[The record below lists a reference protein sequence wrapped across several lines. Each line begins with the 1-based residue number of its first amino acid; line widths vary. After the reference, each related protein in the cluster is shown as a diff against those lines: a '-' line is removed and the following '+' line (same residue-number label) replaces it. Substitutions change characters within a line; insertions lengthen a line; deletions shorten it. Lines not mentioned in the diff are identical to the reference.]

1 MPRQGLLRISENRR
15 FGVQEK
21 RMSDGKITIKS
32 ESQRALMRAAGE
44 LTGRTLNYIE
54 ALIKP
59 GISTKEL
66 DEAAEEFIRSHGAVP
81 SFLNYEGFPASICT
95 SVNDRIVHGIP
106 SRHDRLRDGDIISVD
121 CGALLNGFHGDAA
134 RTFLVGN
141 VAPEVAKLVQVTK
154 ECFFKGLE
162 QAVVGNH
169 ISDIGRAIQQH
180 AESHGYGVVRELV
193 GHGIGMNMHEA
204 PEVPNYVIPHFGRGA
219 RLVPGMAIAIEPM
232 INLGTRRMRVLD
244 DGWTCVTADGKPSAH
259 YENTIFISE
268 NGPEVLTNPE

>member
-1 MPRQGLLRISENRR
+1 MPRQGLLHISENRR

-32 ESQRALMRAAGE
+32 ESQRTLMRAAGE

-54 ALIKP
+54 TLIKP

-193 GHGIGMNMHEA
+193 GHVIVMIMHEA
-204 PEVPNYVIPHFGRGA
+204 P
-219 RLVPGMAIAIEPM
+219 
-232 INLGTRRMRVLD
+232 
-244 DGWTCVTADGKPSAH
+244 
-259 YENTIFISE
+259 
-268 NGPEVLTNPE
+268 

>member
-1 MPRQGLLRISENRR
+1 
-15 FGVQEK
+15 
-21 RMSDGKITIKS
+21 MSDGKITIKS

-54 ALIKP
+54 TLIKP

-154 ECFFKGLE
+154 ELNRPLSGIIFP
-162 QAVVGNH
+162 
-169 ISDIGRAIQQH
+169 ISDGQFSSTP
-180 AESHGYGVVRELV
+180 SH
-193 GHGIGMNMHEA
+193 
-204 PEVPNYVIPHFGRGA
+204 
-219 RLVPGMAIAIEPM
+219 MATVSFVSSSA
-232 INLGTRRMRVLD
+232 
-244 DGWTCVTADGKPSAH
+244 TASA
-259 YENTIFISE
+259 
-268 NGPEVLTNPE
+268 

>member
-1 MPRQGLLRISENRR
+1 
-15 FGVQEK
+15 
-21 RMSDGKITIKS
+21 MSDGKITIKS

-54 ALIKP
+54 TLIKP

-106 SRHDRLRDGDIISVD
+106 NRHDRLRDGDIISVD

-141 VAPEVAKLVQVTK
+141 VVPRSRSLFRSQKSASLRALNRPLSGII
-154 ECFFKGLE
+154 FP
-162 QAVVGNH
+162 
-169 ISDIGRAIQQH
+169 ISDGQFSSTP
-180 AESHGYGVVRELV
+180 SH
-193 GHGIGMNMHEA
+193 
-204 PEVPNYVIPHFGRGA
+204 
-219 RLVPGMAIAIEPM
+219 MA
-232 INLGTRRMRVLD
+232 TVSFVSSS
-244 DGWTCVTADGKPSAH
+244 VTASA
-259 YENTIFISE
+259 
-268 NGPEVLTNPE
+268 

>member
-1 MPRQGLLRISENRR
+1 MC
-15 FGVQEK
+15 
-21 RMSDGKITIKS
+21 
-32 ESQRALMRAAGE
+32 
-44 LTGRTLNYIE
+44 
-54 ALIKP
+54 
-59 GISTKEL
+59 
-66 DEAAEEFIRSHGAVP
+66 IRDS
-81 SFLNYEGFPASICT
+81 
-95 SVNDRIVHGIP
+95 DRIVHGIP

-232 INLGTRRMRVLD
+232 INLGTRRIRVLD

>member
-1 MPRQGLLRISENRR
+1 M
-15 FGVQEK
+15 
-21 RMSDGKITIKS
+21 
-32 ESQRALMRAAGE
+32 
-44 LTGRTLNYIE
+44 TGSY
-54 ALIKP
+54 
-59 GISTKEL
+59 
-66 DEAAEEFIRSHGAVP
+66 
-81 SFLNYEGFPASICT
+81 
-95 SVNDRIVHGIP
+95 GIP

-232 INLGTRRMRVLD
+232 INLGTRRIHVLD

>member
-1 MPRQGLLRISENRR
+1 MPRQGLLHISENRR

-54 ALIKP
+54 TLIKP

-204 PEVPNYVIPHFGRGA
+204 PEVPNFGTPGRGI
-219 RLVPGMAIAIEPM
+219 RLLPGMTIAIEPM
-232 INLGTRRMRVLD
+232 VNAGGYDVKVQP
-244 DGWTCVTADGKPSAH
+244 DGWTVLTKDGSLSAHFEHTIVITADGPKIM
-259 YENTIFISE
+259 T
-268 NGPEVLTNPE
+268 VV

>member
-1 MPRQGLLRISENRR
+1 
-15 FGVQEK
+15 
-21 RMSDGKITIKS
+21 
-32 ESQRALMRAAGE
+32 MRAAGE

-81 SFLNYEGFPASICT
+81 SFLNYEGFPQASALRSMTGSCT
-95 SVNDRIVHGIP
+95 AFRAGMTVCVTATLS
-106 SRHDRLRDGDIISVD
+106 
-121 CGALLNGFHGDAA
+121 ALTAA
-134 RTFLVGN
+134 RCLTASMGMPQGLFLS
-141 VAPEVAKLVQVTK
+141 AMLLPRSRSLFRSQKSD
-154 ECFFKGLE
+154 FFKGLE

-232 INLGTRRMRVLD
+232 INLGTRRIHVLD
-244 DGWTCVTADGKPSAH
+244 DGWTCVTADGQA
-259 YENTIFISE
+259 ECA
-268 NGPEVLTNPE
+268 L

>member
-1 MPRQGLLRISENRR
+1 MTVCVTATLSALTAARCLTASMGMPQGLSCRQCCSR
-15 FGVQEK
+15 
-21 RMSDGKITIKS
+21 
-32 ESQRALMRAAGE
+32 
-44 LTGRTLNYIE
+44 GRE
-54 ALIKP
+54 ACS
-59 GISTKEL
+59 G
-66 DEAAEEFIRSHGAVP
+66 H
-81 SFLNYEGFPASICT
+81 
-95 SVNDRIVHGIP
+95 
-106 SRHDRLRDGDIISVD
+106 
-121 CGALLNGFHGDAA
+121 
-134 RTFLVGN
+134 
-141 VAPEVAKLVQVTK
+141 K

-232 INLGTRRMRVLD
+232 INLGTRRIRVLD

>member
-1 MPRQGLLRISENRR
+1 
-15 FGVQEK
+15 
-21 RMSDGKITIKS
+21 MSDGKITIKS

-54 ALIKP
+54 TLIKP

-193 GHGIGMNMHEA
+193 GHGIGMNMHE
-204 PEVPNYVIPHFGRGA
+204 
-219 RLVPGMAIAIEPM
+219 
-232 INLGTRRMRVLD
+232 
-244 DGWTCVTADGKPSAH
+244 
-259 YENTIFISE
+259 
-268 NGPEVLTNPE
+268 

>member
-1 MPRQGLLRISENRR
+1 
-15 FGVQEK
+15 
-21 RMSDGKITIKS
+21 MSDGKITIKS

-54 ALIKP
+54 TLIKP

-106 SRHDRLRDGDIISVD
+106 NRHDRLRDGDIISVD

-169 ISDIGRAIQQH
+169 ISDIGRAIQQR
-180 AESHGYGVVRELV
+180 AAVNADNVAV
-193 GHGIGMNMHEA
+193 TQTEA

-232 INLGTRRMRVLD
+232 INLGTRRIRVLD